1 MGGTPG
7 GRGHGQAHPL
17 WLLLPAS
24 QTALGLLSLGSP
36 AGVGIPFAQA
46 SLGVPAFL
54 GFCLA
59 FLSMWTCPKQAKS
72 EGWVTLQATQR
83 HLGPF
88 HKRGRSGGPVIAVCG
103 GGSSLVLPSGSPAPR
118 GPRGSSPCEAG
129 APEGPA
135 GLPGAGEGHC
145 SRTSAAPLRPACL
158 APPLTY
164 LWAHG
169 RYDNVSG
176 SLDPGL
182 AINLHRCGLEEGD
195 AEVGALGNADAR
207 AQPALDLAL
216 VRGEPAGLSGRQGHA
231 GPRPPACLR
240 SPCA

>member
-24 QTALGLLSLGSP
+24 RTALGLLSLGSP
-36 AGVGIPFAQA
+36 AGVGIPFAQP

-59 FLSMWTCPKQAKS
+59 FLSMWTCPKQARS

-88 HKRGRSGGPVIAVCG
+88 HKRGRSGGPVIAACG

-135 GLPGAGEGHC
+135 GLPGAGEGRLQQDF
-145 SRTSAAPLRPACL
+145 SRTPPPSLSCSTTHIPL
-158 APPLTY
+158 
-164 LWAHG
+164 
-169 RYDNVSG
+169 
-176 SLDPGL
+176 
-182 AINLHRCGLEEGD
+182 
-195 AEVGALGNADAR
+195 
-207 AQPALDLAL
+207 
-216 VRGEPAGLSGRQGHA
+216 
-231 GPRPPACLR
+231 GPRPI
-240 SPCA
+240 